1 MVFHPREGWDG
12 RRRAW
17 DRPMSRRRM
26 IRLSAGAVITAKL
39 LAACGDASEGSSGSG
54 AGVKIGTPENPV
66 KQPLFDDNAGIESNL
81 EPEDGPLKLYNWA
94 DYLWTRVIKDF
105 SEETGVEV
113 ELTTF
118 YNMEEAT
125 RKLRTGDLQFD
136 VFFPTAEV
144 LPKFVAGKIL
154 QPLNHDYLPNL
165 AANVWPE
172 LQDPYFDVGSRY
184 TAPYAVYQTGIGWR
198 ADMVD
203 PDFESM
209 ENPWDVFWDPE
220 HAGITGLYDDFRE
233 TIGVGLYHTGNN
245 DINTGNQEALDAA
258 RDALMELVDLIN
270 VRYTIDGAY
279 AGIPERK
286 FGLHHAWSGDMVG
299 AQYYFP
305 KGGDPDV
312 LRFLWPPKGEAST
325 AGGYISNDSLAI
337 PANAQNPVLAH
348 MFLNYL
354 LDEKVALKN
363 FSWLGY
369 QPPLNGILPDKLVGE
384 GYVPENVASAIIAK
398 EDFAMGQI
406 PVQLAPEV
414 ESLWLDAWSQ
424 VQSG

>member
-1 MVFHPREGWDG
+1 
-12 RRRAW
+12 
-17 DRPMSRRRM
+17 
-26 IRLSAGAVITAKL
+26 
-39 LAACGDASEGSSGSG
+39 
-54 AGVKIGTPENPV
+54 
-66 KQPLFDDNAGIESNL
+66 
-81 EPEDGPLKLYNWA
+81 
-94 DYLWTRVIKDF
+94 
-105 SEETGVEV
+105 
-113 ELTTF
+113 
-118 YNMEEAT
+118 MEEAT

-165 AANVWPE
+165 AANVWTE

-184 TAPYAVYQTGIGWR
+184 TVPYTVYQTGIAWR
-198 ADMVD
+198 TDMVD
-203 PDFESM
+203 ADIESL
-209 ENPWDVFWDPE
+209 ENPWDVFWDSQYS
-220 HAGITGLYDDFRE
+220 GVTGLYDDFRE
-233 TIGVGLYHTGNN
+233 TIGVGLYRSGNN
-245 DINTGNQEALDAA
+245 DINTGDQEALNAA
-258 RDALMELVDLIN
+258 RDALMELVDLVN

-279 AGIPERK
+279 AGMPEGK
-286 FGLHHAWSGDMVG
+286 FGLHHSWSGDVVG

-305 KGGDPDV
+305 KGGDPSI
-312 LRFLWPPKGEAST
+312 LRFLWPPKSEAST

-337 PANAQNPVLAH
+337 PANAENPVLAH

-354 LDEKVALKN
+354 MDEEVALKN

-369 QPPLNGILPDKLVGE
+369 QPPLNGILPDKLVGD

-398 EDFAMGQI
+398 EDFSMGQI

>member
-1 MVFHPREGWDG
+1 
-12 RRRAW
+12 
-17 DRPMSRRRM
+17 MSRRRM
-26 IRLSAGAVITAKL
+26 IRLSASAVITAQL
-39 LAACGDASEGSSGSG
+39 LAACGDSSEGSSGSG
-54 AGVKIGTPENPV
+54 SGVKIGTPENPV
-66 KQPLFDDNAGIESNL
+66 KQPLFDDNAGIESDL

-94 DYLWTRVIKDF
+94 DYLWPRVIKDF
-105 SEETGVEV
+105 SEEFGVEV

-144 LPKFVAGKIL
+144 LPKFVAGKVL

-165 AANVWPE
+165 AANVWSE

-184 TAPYAVYQTGIGWR
+184 TVPYTVYQTGIAWR
-198 ADMVD
+198 ADMVEAD
-203 PDFESM
+203 IESM
-209 ENPWDVFWDPE
+209 ENPWDVFWDSQYS
-220 HAGITGLYDDFRE
+220 GITGLYDDFRE
-233 TIGVGLYHTGNN
+233 TIGVGLYYTGNN
-245 DINTGNQEALDAA
+245 DINTGDQEALNGA
-258 RDALMELVDLIN
+258 RDALMELVDLVN

-279 AGIPERK
+279 AGMPEGK
-286 FGLHHAWSGDMVG
+286 FGLHHSWSGDVVG

-305 KGGDPDV
+305 KGGDPSV
-312 LRFLWPPKGEAST
+312 LRFLWPPKSEAST

-337 PANAQNPVLAH
+337 PADAQNPVLAH

-354 LDEKVALKN
+354 MDEGVALKN
-363 FSWLGY
+363 FGWLGY
-369 QPPLNGILPDKLVGE
+369 QPPLNGILPDKLVGD
-384 GYVPENVASAIIAK
+384 GYVPENVASAIISK
-398 EDFAMGQI
+398 EDFSMGQI